1 MSGYLT
7 STGNHLHISVSDEN
21 CNVLGGHLLSG
32 SIVLK
37 SLDVLL
43 GVIPN
48 LKQKSI
54 SKPIDKPA
62 RVHIYILPDCPWS
75 KRALNLLESNNIKY
89 NYSLITNDEEFKNI
103 INRTSINIFP
113 QVFINN
119 NFIGDYS
126 ELADLSSKGDLIKLI
141 N

>member
-1 MSGYLT
+1 MEIINLSGYLS
-7 STGNHLHISVSDEN
+7 STDNHLHISLSDEN

-32 SIVLK
+32 SVVLK

-54 SKPIDKPA
+54 YKKIDKTA
-62 RVHIYILPDCPWS
+62 SVHIYILPDCPWS

-89 NYSLITNDEEFKNI
+89 NYSLITNDEEF
-103 INRTSINIFP
+103 
-113 QVFINN
+113 
-119 NFIGDYS
+119 
-126 ELADLSSKGDLIKLI
+126 
-141 N
+141 